1 MCKENAT
8 IGFTDEELVGEI
20 HRQIKLIEQVGSNL
34 RMLCLVIENKVSN
47 EGQNNT
53 IDPPTET
60 ETVMET
66 VMEIMN
72 PTEPLVLQV
81 IPREDFVMA
90 VVLEQVEQSIL
101 TGILNQNGFASVY
114 DVTPDKFQTVIDTI
128 RREKNA

>member
-8 IGFTDEELVGEI
+8 IGFSDDELVNEI

-34 RMLCLVIENKVSN
+34 RMMCLVIENKISN

-53 IDPPTET
+53 IEPPT

-101 TGILNQNGFASVY
+101 TGILNRNGFASVY

>member
-1 MCKENAT
+1 MCKENTT

-20 HRQIKLIEQVGSNL
+20 HRQIKLIEQVGNNL
-34 RMLCLVIENKVSN
+34 RMMCLVIENKISN
-47 EGQNNT
+47 EGQNN
-53 IDPPTET
+53 IIEPPTEPPT
-60 ETVMET
+60 ET

>member
-8 IGFTDEELVGEI
+8 IKENTTIGFSDDELVNEI

-34 RMLCLVIENKVSN
+34 RMMCLVIENKISN
-47 EGQNNT
+47 EGENN
-53 IDPPTET
+53 IIEPPTET
-60 ETVMET
+60 TAPVT
-66 VMEIMN
+66 PWSDCGIS
-72 PTEPLVLQV
+72 
-81 IPREDFVMA
+81 RSDFVTG

-101 TGILNQNGFASVY
+101 TGILNQNGFASIH

>member
-1 MCKENAT
+1 MCKENTT
-8 IGFTDEELVGEI
+8 IGFSDDELVNEI

-34 RMLCLVIENKVSN
+34 RMMCLVIENKISN

-53 IDPPTET
+53 IDPPT